1 MKYNTLRIIR
11 QLMEH
16 ELVVAEQQIDLL
28 NEELKRLDP
37 DGLLP
42 ETDARW
48 GAPSFFDRLPAPQ
61 GLTVK
66 DY

>member
-1 MKYNTLRIIR
+1 MKRMHVKLTFIEPVL
-11 QLMEH
+11 
-16 ELVVAEQQIDLL
+16 
-28 NEELKRLDP
+28 
-37 DGLLP
+37 G
-42 ETDARW
+42 TRW